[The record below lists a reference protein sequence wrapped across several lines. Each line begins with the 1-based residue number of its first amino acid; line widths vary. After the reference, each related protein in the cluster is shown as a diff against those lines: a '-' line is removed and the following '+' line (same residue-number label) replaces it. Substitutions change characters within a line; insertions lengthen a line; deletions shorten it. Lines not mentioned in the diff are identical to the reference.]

1 MIGISWGEAAARLQ
15 PGKKTQRE
23 ELEER
28 EAVDE
33 RSDEEGEGKEEGD
46 EEEAGVFVAGGG
58 GGILP
63 RNRGEKLNFW
73 NSLVP

>member
-1 MIGISWGEAAARLQ
+1 MTGMSWGEAAARLQ

-28 EAVDE
+28 GNAAGQ
-33 RSDEEGEGKEEGD
+33 GEEEGD
-46 EEEAGVFVAGGG
+46 EEARVVVAGGG
-58 GGILP
+58 LGILP
-63 RNRGEKLNFW
+63 LKRGEKLSFW

>member
-1 MIGISWGEAAARLQ
+1 MTGISWGVAAARLQ

-23 ELEER
+23 ELDER

-46 EEEAGVFVAGGG
+46 EEAGVFVAGGG
-58 GGILP
+58 VGILP
-63 RNRGEKLNFW
+63 LKRGEKLSFW

>member
-33 RSDEEGEGKEEGD
+33 RGDEEGEGKEEGD
-46 EEEAGVFVAGGG
+46 EGEAGVFVGGG
-58 GGILP
+58 GLGILP
-63 RNRGEKLNFW
+63 RKRGEKLSFW

>member
-1 MIGISWGEAAARLQ
+1 MTGISLGEAAARLQ

-28 EAVDE
+28 GNA
-33 RSDEEGEGKEEGD
+33 EGQGEEEGD
-46 EEEAGVFVAGGG
+46 EEEAGVFVAGGVL
-58 GGILP
+58 GILP
-63 RNRGEKLNFW
+63 RKRGEKLNFW